1 MKMRDTRTRMWMAV
15 AVLLAGFSVSVLS
28 WAQDAPSEEKKA
40 LYLRGNEEWGQY
52 CANCHSAIP
61 PSDRAPHEWDTIMQ
75 HMRVEAN
82 IPADSAR
89 ALLEYLRAR

>member
-1 MKMRDTRTRMWMAV
+1 MKNRKVGKWTLV
-15 AVLLAGFSVSVLS
+15 ILLIAGLSATVLS
-28 WAQDAPSEEKKA
+28 WAQDTPSEEKRD

-52 CANCHSAIP
+52 CANCHYATP

-89 ALLEYLRAR
+89 AILEYLRTR

>member
-1 MKMRDTRTRMWMAV
+1 MKNRKVRQWMMV
-15 AVLLAGFSVSVLS
+15 ALLLAGLAAPVLS
-28 WAQDAPSEEKKA
+28 WAQEITSEEKRD
-40 LYLRGNEEWGQY
+40 LYLRGMDEWGQY
-52 CANCHSAIP
+52 CANCHNATP

-89 ALLEYLRAR
+89 AILEYLRAR

>member
-1 MKMRDTRTRMWMAV
+1 MRNKKTTTWVLMAL
-15 AVLLAGFSVSVLS
+15 LLAGIIASVPSR
-28 WAQDAPSEEKKA
+28 AQDTPSEEKKD
-40 LYLRGNEEWGQY
+40 LYLRGMDEWGQY
-52 CANCHSAIP
+52 CANCHNATP
-61 PSDRAPHEWDTIMQ
+61 PSDRAPHEWDAIMQ

>member
-1 MKMRDTRTRMWMAV
+1 MRDRKTKTR
-15 AVLLAGFSVSVLS
+15 LLIALLLFGLSASGLS
-28 WAQDAPSEEKKA
+28 WAQEITSEEKRD
-40 LYLRGNEEWGQY
+40 LYLRGMDEWGQY
-52 CANCHSAIP
+52 CANCHNATP

-89 ALLEYLRAR
+89 AILEYLRAR

>member
-1 MKMRDTRTRMWMAV
+1 MKNREVGKWMLV
-15 AVLLAGFSVSVLS
+15 VQLIAGLSAPVLS
-28 WAQDAPSEEKKA
+28 RAQEITPEEKRH

-52 CANCHSAIP
+52 CANCHYATH

-82 IPADSAR
+82 MPADSAR
-89 ALLEYLRAR
+89 AILEYLRTR

>member
-1 MKMRDTRTRMWMAV
+1 MRDTRIRKWMPV
-15 AVLLAGFSVSVLS
+15 ALLLARLSVSTPS
-28 WAQDAPSEEKKA
+28 WAQDTPSEEKKA

-52 CANCHSAIP
+52 CANCHYATP

-82 IPADSAR
+82 MPADSAR
-89 ALLEYLRAR
+89 AILEYLRTR

>member
-1 MKMRDTRTRMWMAV
+1 MKNRKIKLWMMI
-15 AVLLAGFSVSVLS
+15 AVLLVGFSATVLS
-28 WAQDAPSEEKKA
+28 WAQDMTPEEKRD

-52 CANCHSAIP
+52 CANCHYATP

-82 IPADSAR
+82 MPADSAR
-89 ALLEYLRAR
+89 AILEYLRTR

>member
-1 MKMRDTRTRMWMAV
+1 MNNGKVGLWMMIT
-15 AVLLAGFSVSVLS
+15 VLLAGFSTIVPSG
-28 WAQDAPSEEKKA
+28 AQDMTPEEKRD

-52 CANCHSAIP
+52 CANCHAAIP

-82 IPADSAR
+82 LPAESAR
-89 ALLEYLRAR
+89 AILEYLRAR

>member
-1 MKMRDTRTRMWMAV
+1 MRNTRTSKWMSLAL
-15 AVLLAGFSVSVLS
+15 LLAGFSVSALS
-28 WAQDAPSEEKKA
+28 WAQDTPGEKNKS

-52 CANCHSAIP
+52 CANCHYAIP

-82 IPADSAR
+82 MPADSAQ

>member
-1 MKMRDTRTRMWMAV
+1 MNNKKIKLWMMI
-15 AVLLAGFSVSVLS
+15 AVLLVGFSATVPS
-28 WAQDAPSEEKKA
+28 WAQDMTPEEKRD

-52 CANCHSAIP
+52 CANCHYATP

-82 IPADSAR
+82 MPADSAR
-89 ALLEYLRAR
+89 AILEYLRTR

>member
-1 MKMRDTRTRMWMAV
+1 MRNTRSSKWMSLTL
-15 AVLLAGFSVSVLS
+15 LLAGLSVSVLS
-28 WAQDAPSEEKKA
+28 WAQDTHSEEKKA
-40 LYLRGNEEWGQY
+40 LYLLGNEEWGQY

-89 ALLEYLRAR
+89 ALVEYLRAR